1 MDQLV
6 SDARLALGTVQWG
19 LPYGVANRTG
29 QPGSDEVAAM
39 VSLARTSHIDTLD
52 TARAY
57 GDSEAVIGRA
67 VGSDPAF
74 HVVTK
79 TDPNL
84 LEGSGGRDSSLERLH
99 GSLGLS
105 RDLLG
110 RSRLDTVLLHR
121 PGHRLAHGGA
131 LWDALRQERDQDRI
145 GRIGISA
152 LSPEDAFAGLEDS
165 EVTVMQVA
173 SSLLDRRLLD
183 AGFFEAARS
192 RGVEVHVRS
201 VFLQG
206 SAFFSPSNLPDKLA
220 PLEPSIRRL
229 DEAAEQL
236 QVSRP
241 VLFWAWARQLGA
253 SKLLVGCERAEQLR
267 EQLAWFEDAT
277 PHLEAIEAIAQELPA
292 LGEELVDPSR
302 WS

>member
-29 QPGSDEVAAM
+29 QPGPDEVSAM
-39 VSLARTSHIDTLD
+39 ISLARANDIDTLD

-79 TDPNL
+79 TDPHL
-84 LEGSGGRDSSLERLH
+84 LEGSGGPEEAVGRLRESLRV
-99 GSLGLS
+99 S
-105 RDLLG
+105 RELLG
-110 RSRLDTVLLHR
+110 RRRLDTVLLHR

-131 LWDALRQERDQDRI
+131 LWDAMREERDQDRI

-152 LSPEDAFAGLEDS
+152 LSPADAFCGLEDPDVS
-165 EVTVMQVA
+165 VMQVA
-173 SSLLDRRLLD
+173 SSLLDRRLVD
-183 AGFFEAARS
+183 GGFFEAARS
-192 RGVEVHVRS
+192 RGVEIHVRS

-206 SAFFSPSNLPDKLA
+206 SAFFAPSELPKRLEG
-220 PLEPSIRRL
+220 LEPSIRRL
-229 DEAAEQL
+229 DEVAAEL

-241 VLFWAWARQLGA
+241 TLFWAWARQLGSA
-253 SKLLVGCERAEQLR
+253 KLLVGCERAEQLG
-267 EQLAWFEDAT
+267 EHLEWFEAAT
-277 PHLEAIEAIAQELPA
+277 AHMETVAAIAQSLPV
-292 LGEELVDPSR
+292 LGEEVVDPSR

>member
-29 QPGSDEVAAM
+29 QPGPDEVSAM
-39 VSLARTSHIDTLD
+39 VSLARSSHIDTLD

-57 GDSEAVIGRA
+57 GDSEAVIGHV
-67 VGSDPAF
+67 VGADPAF

-99 GSLGLS
+99 ESLGVS
-105 RDLLG
+105 RELLD

-121 PGHRLAHGGA
+121 PEHRLAHGGA
-131 LWDALRQERDQDRI
+131 LWDALRHERDQDRI

-152 LSPEDAFAGLEDS
+152 LTPEDAFAALEEAD
-165 EVTVMQVA
+165 VTVMQVA

-183 AGFFEAARS
+183 AGFFEAAQS

-220 PLEPSIRRL
+220 PIEPSIRRL
-229 DEAAEQL
+229 DEAAHQL

-267 EQLAWFEDAT
+267 EQLAWFEEAT
-277 PHLEAIEAIAQELPA
+277 PHLEAIASIAQELPV
-292 LGEELVDPSR
+292 LGEEVVDPSR